1 MLEAVVKSL
10 GTVLEPEDLER
21 AREVYARALASI
33 EPNAAEFSHLQSRR
47 LRTRLAHIAI
57 RLARDGTRDC
67 QALCEQAV
75 AALRAEAPARKQV
88 GKKHA
93 GKPPAA

>member
-21 AREVYARALASI
+21 AREVYSRALASI
-33 EPNAAEFSHLQSRR
+33 EPNAAEFSHFQSRR
-47 LRTRLAHIAI
+47 LRTRLAHIVI

-75 AALRAEAPARKQV
+75 SALRAEAPARKELSS
-88 GKKHA
+88 KA

>member
-21 AREVYARALASI
+21 AREVYSRALASI
-33 EPNAAEFSHLQSRR
+33 DPNAAELSHFQSRR
-47 LRTRLAHIAI
+47 LRTRLAHIVI
-57 RLARDGTRDC
+57 RLARDGTGDC
-67 QALCEQAV
+67 QVLCERAV
-75 AALRAEAPARKQV
+75 AALRADAPA
-88 GKKHA
+88 GKEVARTA